1 MEGLMTAQTKRR
13 LKVVPIGSPEHDA
26 RMKFGDYIS
35 RLEAA
40 ARKADLL
47 AWALQGVMALEDN
60 DAAWPLQDCAYELKD
75 ELEALAKE
83 LPE

>member
-1 MEGLMTAQTKRR
+1 MPAQLKRR
-13 LKVVPIGSPEHDA
+13 LKIEPIGSPELTA
-26 RMKFGDYIS
+26 RMERSDYTQ

-60 DAAWPLQDCAYELKD
+60 DAVWPLQDAAYELKD